1 MYKNKS
7 FKYYV
12 FLERIDEIIR
22 NNLLKFKNINVII
35 DLKNTN
41 QTSIEKTLSIIK
53 FCKDNKIPFFL
64 IDNYQLCTK
73 HHSNGIFLSS
83 RNKQITKPLLLKKKF
98 KIIGSAHN
106 QFEYSLKVKQEC
118 ELVMLSPLFF
128 NKKYSLNKILN
139 VLKFNLI
146 SRNWNRNLC
155 ALGGIDEANIRK
167 IKLTIVN
174 SIAFKRLIEN
184 SKIKK
189 PAYNLM

>member
-1 MYKNKS
+1 MYKKKS

-12 FLERIDEIIR
+12 FLEKIDEIIR
-22 NNLLKFKNINVII
+22 NNLLKFKSINVII
-35 DLKNTN
+35 NIKNINKTN
-41 QTSIEKTLSIIK
+41 IQKALSIIK

-64 IDNYQLCTK
+64 LDNYQLCAK

-83 RNKQITKPLLLKKKF
+83 RNKQIIKPLLLKKKF

-184 SKIKK
+184 PKIKK